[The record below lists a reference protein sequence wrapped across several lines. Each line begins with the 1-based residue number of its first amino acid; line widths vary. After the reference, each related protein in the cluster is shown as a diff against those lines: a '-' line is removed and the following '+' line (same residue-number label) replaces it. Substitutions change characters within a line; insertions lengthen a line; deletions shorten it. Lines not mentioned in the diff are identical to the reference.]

1 MNQIYLTF
9 LIYDTNK
16 LLSPFLQKMCSRC
29 LGRCLCLVGW
39 RGRSCCKFKTSNTT
53 VNLKKFC
60 IEYVTLCIE
69 YVTFL
74 LLHFWPNLMS
84 CVSFMLQVFDATNT
98 VATRRRFI
106 FEYCT
111 LKNSYKTFFVES
123 ICDDPKIIEANI
135 MVCIVAELSLICD
148 YNYKIMVP
156 YELLHK

>member
-1 MNQIYLTF
+1 MILFSKFNVQMNCF
-9 LIYDTNK
+9 LR
-16 LLSPFLQKMCSRC
+16 FLQKMCSRC

-60 IEYVTLCIE
+60 IEYVT
-69 YVTFL
+69 FL
-74 LLHFWPNLMS
+74 LLHFWPTLMS
-84 CVSFMLQVFDATNT
+84 CISFMLQVFDATNT

-135 MVCIVAELSLICD
+135 MVCTVPKFSLVSD
-148 YNYKIMVP
+148 KIMVP